1 VQRSLTLIAIGAVL
15 AAGACADQPM
25 NPLAPEGISPPSV
38 SGGSSE
44 AIRASAS
51 AEHLFRVTIDNLT
64 TGQPL
69 SPGVLVTHTKE
80 VALFRVGERA
90 SDGVRLIAENG
101 DQTLAA
107 TTLAS
112 QSGVHQVV
120 ELTTP
125 IHRVGGPGPASAT
138 LEISAAANA
147 NHLSLAT
154 MLICTND
161 GFTGLDSIKLPG
173 GFKPETT
180 LTAGYDAGTEANN
193 ELFSQIVDPCQ
204 QIGPPV
210 PGPPVPNGNDR
221 VATTGV
227 VLHHPNI
234 QGGGN
239 LLIAQHGWRDP
250 VARITILRLK

>member
-1 VQRSLTLIAIGAVL
+1 VQRSLTFIVIGMVL
-15 AAGACADQPM
+15 AVGACADQAG
-25 NPLAPEGISPPSV
+25 NPVSPAHVSPLSV
-38 SGGSSE
+38 SGDSPE
-44 AIRASAS
+44 AARAAPS
-51 AEHLFRVTIDNLT
+51 AEHQYRITIENLT
-64 TGQPL
+64 TGQPF

-80 VALFRVGERA
+80 VALFRVGQRA
-90 SDGVRLIAENG
+90 SEGIRLIAEDG

-107 TTLAS
+107 ATLAS
-112 QSGVHQVV
+112 QPGVHQLV
-120 ELTTP
+120 ELTSP
-125 IHRVGGPGPASAT
+125 IHRVGGPGPTSAT

-147 NHLSLAT
+147 NRVSLAT

-173 GFKPETT
+173 GFTAETH

-193 ELFSQIVDPCQ
+193 EQFSQIVDPCQ
-204 QIGPPV
+204 LIGPPV
-210 PGPPVPNGNDR
+210 PGPPVPNGNGR

-227 VLHHPNI
+227 ILHHPNI

-239 LLIAQHGWRDP
+239 LVIAQHGWQDP

>member
-1 VQRSLTLIAIGAVL
+1 VQRSLIFLAIGL
-15 AAGACADQPM
+15 ALAGGACADKAG
-25 NPLAPEGISPPSV
+25 NPAAPEQVFTSSLSP
-38 SGGSSE
+38 GSPES
-44 AIRASAS
+44 AQAAAS
-51 AEHLFRVTIDNLT
+51 AEHEYSVTIDNLT
-64 TGQPL
+64 TGQPF

-90 SDGVRLIAENG
+90 SDGIRLIAEDG

-107 TTLAS
+107 AS
-112 QSGVHQVV
+112 LRSQPGVHQVV
-120 ELTTP
+120 ELTSP
-125 IHRVGGPGPASAT
+125 IHRVGGPGPSSAR

-173 GFKPETT
+173 GFNPETY

-193 ELFSQIVDPCQ
+193 ELFPQIVDPCQ
-204 QIGPPV
+204 VIGPQV
-210 PGPPVPNGNDR
+210 PGPPVPNGNGR
-221 VATTGV
+221 VATVGV
-227 VLHHPNI
+227 ILHHPNI

-239 LLIAQHGWRDP
+239 LVIAQHGWMNP
-250 VARITILRLK
+250 VARVTVMRLK